1 MTAVDVLTLCHRRG
15 VELSAV
21 AGKLKFRGTVESVD
35 AGLKELLREH
45 KPALL
50 ALLAPCP
57 QCGRGMDRG
66 RCWWC
71 HYRLCACCRTRN
83 TGSAFIA
90 VCLACELAPE
100 GVI

>member
-1 MTAVDVLTLCHRRG
+1 VTPIDVLALCHRRE

-21 AGKLKFRGTVESVD
+21 VGKLKFRGPAEAVD

-45 KPALL
+45 KSALL

-57 QCGRGMDRG
+57 QCARATDRG

-71 HYRLCACCRTRN
+71 HYRLCERCHRRN
-83 TGSAFIA
+83 TGSAFLA
-90 VCLACELAPE
+90 SCLLCEVGRE
-100 GVI
+100 GAG